1 MRTELNE
8 DAVLAAMQSV
18 LARGEYPSQARVRD
32 ELGSTASAQTIGRMV
47 SAGYKRLAG
56 VAATDGSAHLPP
68 YVIQAASRLHRE
80 ISDQETSQAMQAI
93 EAAEAKAAEQQLA
106 LTQAR
111 QAHDETREQMAYLR
125 QAHDAA
131 IEQRDALTETVEA
144 QRTASVTD
152 RERIADLEDALT
164 VTRRDA
170 AHTLR
175 RVRATHRQQIAAQT
189 QANTDLAS
197 ELDWIKRYSEDERN
211 RLAAEIDR
219 ERQALKAAEAQDK
232 ERGREIQAQRATHEQ
247 AEHSWADQRRELEQ
261 RLIASE
267 SALRDAQ
274 QSLAVSARESER
286 LQTELEAVRADCSRY
301 QQALSETQAELV
313 TVCRSHDVAQA
324 LAEERRDQLKRLAD
338 AGAVPQAPADYE

>member
-18 LARGEYPSQARVRD
+18 LSRGEYPSQARVRD

-47 SAGYKRLAG
+47 AAGYKRLSG
-56 VAATDGSAHLPP
+56 GAAPDGAASLPP
-68 YVIQAASRLHRE
+68 YVIQAATRLHHE
-80 ISDQETSQAMQAI
+80 ISEQETSQARQAI

-131 IEQRDALTETVEA
+131 IEQRDALAENLEA
-144 QRTASVTD
+144 QRTASVAD
-152 RERIADLEDALT
+152 RQRIADLEDRLT

-170 AHTLR
+170 AQTLR
-175 RVRATHRQQIAAQT
+175 RVRATHRQQLEAQT
-189 QANTDLAS
+189 QASADLAS
-197 ELDWIKRYSEDERN
+197 ELDWIKRYSEDERD
-211 RLAAEIDR
+211 RLAGEIDR

-232 ERGREIQAQRATHEQ
+232 ERGREIQVQRATHEQ
-247 AEHSWADQRRELEQ
+247 AEQAWADQRRELEQ
-261 RLIASE
+261 RLTASE
-267 SALRDAQ
+267 AAVRDAQ
-274 QSLAVSARESER
+274 QSLTVCVRESER
-286 LQTELEAVRADCSRY
+286 LQTELEALRAEGSRY

-313 TVCRSHDVAQA
+313 TVCRSRDVAQA

-338 AGAVPQAPADYE
+338 AGSVPQAPDDE